1 MMRQILEKNKKEET
15 RSKRSKSTELSCK
28 FVIRPSSANK
38 ELTVLL
44 RKCKQTGSPSLF
56 LFTVHA
62 RYAKH

>member
-15 RSKRSKSTELSCK
+15 RSKSTKLSCK
-28 FVIRPSSANK
+28 FVIGPSSANK

-44 RKCKQTGSPSLF
+44 RKCKQTVSPSLF